1 MGLLDPG
8 CQVTVRG
15 GGFSPTKRHDS
26 RSTRLVKEATRPS
39 YATTRHWHVSS
50 ALGHF
55 WVCLV
60 KVEPAWH
67 GKQANGRLETIFE
80 MICIFFS
87 FKRFCAV
94 VMELFSSSTMYR
106 NEMAR
111 AASRTERRAEA
122 VPVGLFRA
130 DQSSRAMWLAN
141 RLWGQWPQCNGFDF
155 SLSTMPSHPL
165 LFQNK
170 TAVFRSL
177 PPLSLSV
184 TGTHTYDLSMT
195 DWGH

>member
-1 MGLLDPG
+1 MVIFGVETRRVVGLLDPG

-50 ALGHF
+50 ALGQF

-80 MICIFFS
+80 MICFFFS

-94 VMELFSSSTMYR
+94 VMELFSSSTII
-106 NEMAR
+106 
-111 AASRTERRAEA
+111 
-122 VPVGLFRA
+122 
-130 DQSSRAMWLAN
+130 AMKWLEQP
-141 RLWGQWPQCNGFDF
+141 RGRSGGR
-155 SLSTMPSHPL
+155 
-165 LFQNK
+165 K
-170 TAVFRSL
+170 RFRSASFERIRAHV
-177 PPLSLSV
+177 PC
-184 TGTHTYDLSMT
+184 G
-195 DWGH
+195 

>member
-1 MGLLDPG
+1 MVIFGVETRRVVGLLDPG

-50 ALGHF
+50 ALGQF

-80 MICIFFS
+80 MICIFFLLIKDFALS
-87 FKRFCAV
+87 SWNCSLRRRCIAMKWLEQPRGRSGGRKRFRSASF
-94 VMELFSSSTMYR
+94 ER
-106 NEMAR
+106 IR
-111 AASRTERRAEA
+111 AH
-122 VPVGLFRA
+122 VPCG
-130 DQSSRAMWLAN
+130 
-141 RLWGQWPQCNGFDF
+141 
-155 SLSTMPSHPL
+155 
-165 LFQNK
+165 
-170 TAVFRSL
+170 
-177 PPLSLSV
+177 
-184 TGTHTYDLSMT
+184 
-195 DWGH
+195 